1 MPVTSGGARPDER
14 FCGLTQW
21 RIGDRVAWR
30 AREYTIEGFTPM
42 SVLPGRVQL
51 RDLATGERREALEKE
66 LARASVAAL
75 QRAQAKR

>member
-1 MPVTSGGARPDER
+1 MTKG

-21 RIGDRVAWR
+21 QIGDRVAWR
-30 AREYTIEGFTPM
+30 AREYYIEGFTPM

-51 RDLATGERREALEKE
+51 RDLATSERREALEEE
-66 LARASVAAL
+66 LAPASVGDS